1 MGGWGCARP
10 RVYFNDATRQKEVH
24 PRLLTMIIGFKKQI
38 NEDLIIKQLSD
49 YITITDQSHYP
60 FIYLRMIIAL
70 LRLRGLSKCFSMDAM
85 N

>member
-1 MGGWGCARP
+1 
-10 RVYFNDATRQKEVH
+10 
-24 PRLLTMIIGFKKQI
+24 MIIGFKKQI

-49 YITITDQSHYP
+49 YITVTDLSHYP

-70 LRLRGLSKCFSMDAM
+70 LRLRGLSKCFRMDAM